1 MPHATFGSVEI
12 TQLNRS
18 VFNETARTVRNA
30 ALPFVAVYLVAGL
43 LFASVL
49 RPAVTPSRVVIE
61 LAMSLITTI
70 SLHLLLACLLVPL
83 LVGIASL
90 IGWRHVLAR
99 GCLSA
104 LLALLHAASRLRRVR
119 SRRVL
124 ILLSTPTRSDN
135 GLDRVIACSIAE
147 QLCCSLVIAPMAPP
161 RESMRVWTTRST
173 QFCSSFARRPA

>member
-1 MPHATFGSVEI
+1 MSHTTFGSVEI

-18 VFNETARTVRNA
+18 VFNETACTVRTA
-30 ALPFVAVYLVAGL
+30 ALPFVAVYLVTGL

-49 RPAVTPSRVVIE
+49 RPAVTPSRVVTE
-61 LAMSLITTI
+61 LAMSLASTI

-99 GCLSA
+99 GCPSA
-104 LLALLHAASRLRRVR
+104 LLALLHAASRLRRVQ

-124 ILLSTPTRSDN
+124 ISLSTPTRSDN
-135 GLDRVIACSIAE
+135 VLDRVMACSIAE

-161 RESMRVWTTRST
+161 RESMCVWTTRFT
-173 QFCSSFARRPA
+173 QFSSSFARRPA

>member
-1 MPHATFGSVEI
+1 MSHTTFGSVEI

-18 VFNETARTVRNA
+18 VFNETARTVHTA
-30 ALPFVAVYLVAGL
+30 ALPFVAVYLVTGL

-61 LAMSLITTI
+61 LAMSFATTI
-70 SLHLLLACLLVPL
+70 SLHLLFSCLLVPL

-99 GCLSA
+99 GCPSA
-104 LLALLHAASRLRRVR
+104 LLVLLHAASRLRRVR
-119 SRRVL
+119 SRQIL
-124 ILLSTPTRSDN
+124 ISLLTPTRSDN
-135 GLDRVIACSIAE
+135 VLDRVIACSIAE

-161 RESMRVWTTRST
+161 RESMRVWTTWST

>member
-1 MPHATFGSVEI
+1 MSHTTFGSVEI
-12 TQLNRS
+12 AQLNRS
-18 VFNETARTVRNA
+18 VFNETARTLRNA
-30 ALPFVAVYLVAGL
+30 LLPFVAVYLVAGL

-49 RPAVTPSRVVIE
+49 RPAVTHPRVVIE
-61 LAMSLITTI
+61 LAMNLATTI

-99 GCLSA
+99 GCPSA
-104 LLALLHAASRLRRVR
+104 LLALLYVASRLRRVR
-119 SRRVL
+119 SRHVL
-124 ILLSTPTRSDN
+124 ISLSTSTRNDN
-135 GLDRVIACSIAE
+135 VLHRVMACSIAE

>member
-1 MPHATFGSVEI
+1 MSHSTFGSIEI

-18 VFNETARTVRNA
+18 VFNETARSLRDA
-30 ALPFVAVYLVAGL
+30 LLPFVAAYLATGL

-49 RPAVTPSRVVIE
+49 RPAVTPSRVMVE
-61 LAMSLITTI
+61 LAMSLATTI

-83 LVGIASL
+83 FVGIASL

-99 GCLSA
+99 GCPSA
-104 LLALLHAASRLRRVR
+104 LLVLLHAASRLRRAR
-119 SRRVL
+119 SRHIL
-124 ILLSTPTRSDN
+124 ISLLTATRSDN
-135 GLDRVIACSIAE
+135 VRDRVMACSIAE

>member
-1 MPHATFGSVEI
+1 MSHTTFGSVEI

-30 ALPFVAVYLVAGL
+30 VLPFVAVYLVAGL

-49 RPAVTPSRVVIE
+49 RPAVTPSRVMIE
-61 LAMSLITTI
+61 LAMSLATTV

-99 GCLSA
+99 GCPSA

-119 SRRVL
+119 SRHIL
-124 ILLSTPTRSDN
+124 ISLSTPTRSDN
-135 GLDRVIACSIAE
+135 VLDGVMTFSIAE

-161 RESMRVWTTRST
+161 RESMRVWISRST

>member
-1 MPHATFGSVEI
+1 MPHATVGLVEI

-18 VFNETARTVRNA
+18 VFNETACTVRNA
-30 ALPFVAVYLVAGL
+30 VLPFVAVYATAGL

-61 LAMSLITTI
+61 LAMSLATTV
-70 SLHLLLACLLVPL
+70 SLHLLFACLLVPL

-99 GCLSA
+99 GCPSA
-104 LLALLHAASRLRRVR
+104 LLALLQAASRLRRVC

-135 GLDRVIACSIAE
+135 VLDRVMACSIAE

-161 RESMRVWTTRST
+161 RESMRVWTTRSMR
-173 QFCSSFARRPA
+173 FCSSFARRPA